1 MAKYHFFWQSQS
13 PFSNWYNK
21 PFIYKGKTF
30 VCSEQA
36 MMYEK
41 ALLFKDA
48 EIAAEILLS
57 KNPKDQKA
65 LGRKI
70 RNFNDKIWNTKKYSI
85 VKEILT
91 AKFSDPVLK
100 KILLKYKGYELVE
113 ASPYDRIWGIGYE
126 EKDAL
131 DNIDNWG
138 KNLLGVI
145 LTELSNEL

>member
-1 MAKYHFFWQSQS
+1 MTKYHFFWQSKS
-13 PFSNWYNK
+13 PFSNWFVKAFKYD
-21 PFIYKGKTF
+21 GREF

-41 ALLFKDA
+41 ALLFKDYEVA
-48 EIAAEILLS
+48 TEILKS
-57 KNPKDQKA
+57 KNPRDQKA

-70 RNFNDKIWNTKKYSI
+70 RNFNDKLWNVNKNRI
-85 VKEILT
+85 VKDVLT
-91 AKFSDPVLK
+91 AKFSDPTLK
-100 KILLKYKGYELVE
+100 EFLLKYKGYELVE
-113 ASPYDRIWGIGYE
+113 ASPYDRIWGIGYK

-138 KNLLGVI
+138 QNLLGVI